1 MCFSGGGAAL
11 KHSDFAYY
19 FSNFFNKYLPGERGL
34 STNTIASYE
43 DTFCLLLT
51 FMNDVEHIKAEKL
64 RLEDIT
70 RPIVER
76 FLDWLE
82 HERGCSPQTRNV
94 RLAALHSFI
103 KYLQYEAPRCMDE
116 WQKILAIPAKKVAK
130 STPCY
135 TSIDGIKLILSQP
148 DTTTRQGRRDL
159 AMLSLLYDAGA
170 RVQEVCDLTTE
181 MVRLSSPSTL
191 KIIGKG
197 NKARIVPLMKEMAD
211 ILEIYMRENNLTKPE
226 AGCYPLFSS
235 SRGDKLTRS
244 GVSYILSK
252 YIDAARNTNPG
263 VIPDGFS
270 CHSMRHS
277 KAMHMLQSDIPLIYI
292 RDILG
297 HRSVV
302 TTEVYA
308 RVDGKKKRE
317 AIEAAYQRT
326 APNVEAVWHSNNTI
340 RDFIAD
346 IRRIK

>member
-1 MCFSGGGAAL
+1 M
-11 KHSDFAYY
+11 KHNDFAYH
-19 FSNFFNKYLPGERGL
+19 FSGFFNKYLPGERGF
-34 STNTIASYE
+34 SSNTIASYE

-51 FMNDVEHIKAEKL
+51 FMSDTEQVKAEKI

-70 RPIVER
+70 RSIVER

-82 HERGCSPQTRNV
+82 SERGCSPQTRNV
-94 RLAALHSFI
+94 RLAALHSFV
-103 KYLQYEAPRCMDE
+103 KYLQYEAPRHMDE
-116 WQKILAIPAKKVAK
+116 WQKIIAIPFKKVAK
-130 STPCY
+130 ATPCY
-135 TSIDGIKLILSQP
+135 ASTDGIKLILSQP
-148 DTTTRQGRRDL
+148 DTTNRYGRRDL

-170 RVQEVCDLTTE
+170 RVQEICDLTAE
-181 MVRLSSPSTL
+181 MVRLATPSTI

-197 NKARIVPLMKEMAD
+197 NKARIVPLMKEMSD
-211 ILEIYMRENNLTKPE
+211 ILEIYMSENNLIKPE
-226 AGCYPLFSS
+226 AGRYPLFTN
-235 SRGDKLTRS
+235 SRGNKLTRS
-244 GVSYILSK
+244 GVAYVLDK
-252 YIDAARNTNPG
+252 YVAAACNICPEM
-263 VIPDGFS
+263 IPDGFS

-277 KAMHMLQSDIPLIYI
+277 KAMHMLQSDVPLIYI

-297 HRSVV
+297 HSSVV

-326 APNVEAVWHSNNTI
+326 APDVEAVWHSNNSI